1 MLTRDDKAGLYLTV
15 IFHLVILIVL
25 LIAQI
30 GFSLQK
36 ENSFVIDF
44 TKQEEIEAREK
55 KQRFDE
61 EAEKKVDDLIAA
73 KVDRMLAGMSGV
85 EFRNTT
91 TSRNKG
97 ALKDD
102 RNTDAEKLYA
112 DAEKLAKDLKNGPK
126 SELSNDDFVETPSK
140 TQKKDDKASDK
151 TYSGPSV
158 LSWHLDNRKASHL
171 PIPAYRCYGGGMVTV
186 VITVNNAGKVVDAR
200 VLDEV
205 SSDDKCLRDFAIR
218 AARMSI
224 FSSSPTAPSKQ
235 TGDII
240 YQFIA
245 Q

>member
-36 ENSFVIDF
+36 EHSFVIDF

-61 EAEKKVDDLIAA
+61 EVEKKVDDLIAA

-102 RNTDAEKLYA
+102 RNTNAEELYKDAEQ
-112 DAEKLAKDLKNGPK
+112 LAKDLKNGPQLNEPDEDYAQISRPERK
-126 SELSNDDFVETPSK
+126 QEETSATK
-140 TQKKDDKASDK
+140 
-151 TYSGPSV
+151 
-158 LSWHLDNRKASHL
+158 R
-171 PIPAYRCYGGGMVTV
+171 
-186 VITVNNAGKVVDAR
+186 
-200 VLDEV
+200 
-205 SSDDKCLRDFAIR
+205 
-218 AARMSI
+218 
-224 FSSSPTAPSKQ
+224 
-235 TGDII
+235 
-240 YQFIA
+240 
-245 Q
+245 

>member
-15 IFHLVILIVL
+15 IFHLVILIIL

-61 EAEKKVDDLIAA
+61 EVEKKVDDLIAA

-126 SELSNDDFVETPSK
+126 AELSNDDFVETPSK
-140 TQKKDDKASDK
+140 TQKKTTRRQTRLIADLPCCHGIWTTGKPATFRYRHTDA
-151 TYSGPSV
+151 TEEAWL
-158 LSWHLDNRKASHL
+158 LS
-171 PIPAYRCYGGGMVTV
+171 
-186 VITVNNAGKVVDAR
+186 
-200 VLDEV
+200 
-205 SSDDKCLRDFAIR
+205 
-218 AARMSI
+218 
-224 FSSSPTAPSKQ
+224 
-235 TGDII
+235 
-240 YQFIA
+240 
-245 Q
+245 